1 MAHVHEVT
9 IWVRGVV
16 QDKEGR
22 DVSQIIALGADK
34 ENKFTQA
41 FDDYE
46 DLPDR
51 VGVPVRKYSRISDE
65 EIVMRYDYENEN
77 PEAVIVMEE
86 TIVKGINILRHM
98 KGGGILVVNTKRAPE
113 DILKFI
119 PNKDLLDK
127 IVCVDAEEIAAGA
140 TTIDFSG
147 SEGGIDTTTLG
158 AGISAPLVGAAM
170 KATGLVELDNVLS
183 VVVNKDALQRGYDE
197 AVIAPAN

>member
-9 IWVRGVV
+9 IWARGVV

-51 VGVPVRKYSRISDE
+51 VGVPVRKYTRISDE

-98 KGGGILVVNTKRAPE
+98 KGGGTLIVNTKRPPE

-140 TTIDFSG
+140 TTVDFSG
-147 SEGGIDTTTLG
+147 SEGGIDATTLG

>member
-9 IWVRGVV
+9 IWARGVV

-22 DVSQIIALGADK
+22 DVSQIIAQGADR

-86 TIVKGINILRHM
+86 APRQGNKHLETYEGRGCP
-98 KGGGILVVNTKRAPE
+98 GGQHQ
-113 DILKFI
+113 
-119 PNKDLLDK
+119 
-127 IVCVDAEEIAAGA
+127 
-140 TTIDFSG
+140 
-147 SEGGIDTTTLG
+147 
-158 AGISAPLVGAAM
+158 
-170 KATGLVELDNVLS
+170 KAS
-183 VVVNKDALQRGYDE
+183 
-197 AVIAPAN
+197 

>member
-9 IWVRGVV
+9 IWARGVI

-22 DVSQIIALGADK
+22 DVSQIIAFGADK

-86 TIVKGINILRHM
+86 AIVKGINILRHV
-98 KGGGILVVNTKRAPE
+98 KGGGILVVNTKRPPE

-127 IVCVDAEEIAAGA
+127 IVCVDAEEIAEGA
-140 TTIDFSG
+140 VTVDFSG
-147 SEGGIDTTTLG
+147 SEGGIDATTLG
-158 AGISAPLVGAAM
+158 AGISAPLVGAAI
-170 KATGLVELDNVLS
+170 KATGLVALENVLE

-197 AVIAPAN
+197 AVIAPVN